1 MKICMTTSCD
11 TKPPKILEEALPDFP
26 LELLRDVAEALELAV
41 THPDDYLGI
50 IPATHSPELLQA
62 AAQLL
67 PAAKRAELRRLVLNA
82 NREVAA

>member
-1 MKICMTTSCD
+1 MTTSCN

-26 LELLRDVAEALELAV
+26 TELLRDVAEALELAV
-41 THPDDYLGI
+41 THPEDYLAI
-50 IPATHSPELLQA
+50 IRSTHSPELLQA

-67 PAAKRAELRRLVLNA
+67 PAATRAKLRSLVLTA